1 MPKPKRFEADGNLS
15 VLLLTKD
22 KRLLEAEADSRF
34 TSVSDL
40 ARKAISNWLG
50 RNTNESARH
59 RFWWERQNS
68 MPEA

>member
-1 MPKPKRFEADGNLS
+1 MPKPKRFEAEDDLS

-40 ARKAISNWLG
+40 ARKSD
-50 RNTNESARH
+50 
-59 RFWWERQNS
+59 
-68 MPEA
+68 

>member
-1 MPKPKRFEADGNLS
+1 MLRPKRFEAKDGLS

-59 RFWWERQNS
+59 RLWWERQNS

>member
-1 MPKPKRFEADGNLS
+1 MSKPKRFEADGNLRIR
-15 VLLLTKD
+15 LLTKD
-22 KRLLEAEADSRF
+22 KRLLEAEADGRF

-40 ARKAISNWLG
+40 AQKAISNWLG

-59 RFWWERQNS
+59 RLWWKRQNS